1 MATNPME
8 QFNVNRIGPE
18 IKFGS
23 LDLSFTNASLFM
35 LISATVI
42 YIFLFFG
49 TRERKI
55 IPSKV
60 QLIAEL
66 FYNFVAKIDRRI
78 DFLIEQTQNTW
89 KNNSRNP
96 KTIKENRPNSYPQSR
111 GL

>member
-23 LDLSFTNASLFM
+23 LDLSFTNASLFVC
-35 LISATVI
+35 ATVI

-55 IPSKV
+55 IPLRSN
-60 QLIAEL
+60 L
-66 FYNFVAKIDRRI
+66 
-78 DFLIEQTQNTW
+78 
-89 KNNSRNP
+89 
-96 KTIKENRPNSYPQSR
+96 
-111 GL
+111 